1 MQGSMVANMLRTKKE
16 CGETGIVQFREM
28 QTWQSLAGSAAPA
41 DPGKI
46 DLARAKAEGKV
57 VLYTSLDT
65 QIVDSIIAP
74 FREQYGIDVTYF
86 RAGSA
91 EVTGKILAEADA
103 GRPQADM
110 VDASDLAALYL
121 MKERG
126 MLRPFESAA
135 RAVLPP
141 SQKDPDATWIVD
153 RLTQGV
159 LQYNVAEFGAA
170 PPQHWADLGRA
181 DMVGRVSFWS
191 ASTGD
196 GAPRIITLAQ
206 HLGWDVVKSIAK
218 AKPLRTGSPQTMS
231 QIIERR
237 ERGAGLLQNDN
248 IAWRSKLQGKGTDF
262 IFPSEG
268 VPSEVG
274 ACGLMKASTRPHAA
288 ALLYEWWM
296 SAQGQALLSAAGK
309 YSPRTDVAPPENSLP
324 ITKMKLLEQDYATY
338 KRDRAKFLDQMAD
351 VFAAQVRSQRFSPQN
366 IVLGLAILVLLALV
380 AYPMLWLILGALG
393 VPQDLT
399 MANFERAFTRAQNYA
414 ALANTV
420 YLGCGTAVLSIAFG
434 VPLAWAVARSDM
446 PGRQVIHL
454 LVALSYITPPYL
466 TALAYIMLLG
476 PDAGMINRLLRAV
489 FGFSSGPLNIF
500 TMNGVIFV
508 IGIHVFAFT
517 YFLTHSAL
525 KSIDKSLEESAQM
538 LGARRWQT
546 TLRINL
552 PLVAPAITGGVLLSV
567 IDSLALF
574 GPQAII
580 GIPAQIV
587 FLPTRIYATISSYPP
602 RWGEASALS
611 LVLVAMTVIGLG
623 LQRFFLQRRS
633 YVTIGGKG
641 VRPQTIRTGGWR
653 WALLAFCALVVVMS
667 AVAPIGVLTLTAFS
681 KNWTATPSFSNLTL
695 AHFGSALFSDQVAA
709 RGIYNSF
716 RLAAGA
722 ALVAMAV
729 GAAIAYLDLR
739 TTLRGRVVLDY
750 LAMLP
755 LGLPGTV
762 MAVGVLLAFI
772 RLPIAVY
779 GTIWILLIA
788 YSARFI
794 PLATRSV
801 SATLRQIDA
810 SLEEA
815 GRITGATWLQS
826 MKIILLPLAR
836 PGLLVAFLL
845 VFIPAFSELSAT
857 ILLYTGG
864 TETIAIAIYRL
875 NDLGQ
880 IEVVCALAVFTI
892 AVVLVLS
899 ALMAFIDIDGIGKSF
914 GAFQALADIRLSI
927 DVRIGAHVLAVTSAA
942 TSRTGAVTVAIRPEA
957 LTPVTSPPEGQNL
970 IEGTVRESMF
980 LGNIVDLTID
990 IGGTHLHVQ
999 ADRWCTLAPGDA
1011 VQLAVEPAECVAMA
1025 ND

>member
-1 MQGSMVANMLRTKKE
+1 MGQL
-16 CGETGIVQFREM
+16 I
-28 QTWQSLAGSAAPA
+28 AAP
-41 DPGKI
+41 
-46 DLARAKAEGKV
+46 V
-57 VLYTSLDT
+57 
-65 QIVDSIIAP
+65 
-74 FREQYGIDVTYF
+74 
-86 RAGSA
+86 
-91 EVTGKILAEADA
+91 
-103 GRPQADM
+103 
-110 VDASDLAALYL
+110 
-121 MKERG
+121 
-126 MLRPFESAA
+126 
-135 RAVLPP
+135 
-141 SQKDPDATWIVD
+141 
-153 RLTQGV
+153 
-159 LQYNVAEFGAA
+159 
-170 PPQHWADLGRA
+170 
-181 DMVGRVSFWS
+181 
-191 ASTGD
+191 
-196 GAPRIITLAQ
+196 
-206 HLGWDVVKSIAK
+206 
-218 AKPLRTGSPQTMS
+218 
-231 QIIERR
+231 RR
-237 ERGAGLLQNDN
+237 
-248 IAWRSKLQGKGTDF
+248 
-262 IFPSEG
+262 
-268 VPSEVG
+268 
-274 ACGLMKASTRPHAA
+274 
-288 ALLYEWWM
+288 
-296 SAQGQALLSAAGK
+296 
-309 YSPRTDVAPPENSLP
+309 
-324 ITKMKLLEQDYATY
+324 
-338 KRDRAKFLDQMAD
+338 
-351 VFAAQVRSQRFSPQN
+351 QRFGPQN
-366 IVLGLAILVLLALV
+366 LVLGLAILLLLFLV
-380 AYPMLWLILGALG
+380 AYPMLWLVLGALG
-393 VPQDLT
+393 VPAELT
-399 MANFERAFTRAQNYA
+399 LSNFDRAFTRTQNYT
-414 ALANTV
+414 ALANTL
-420 YLGCGTAVLSIAFG
+420 YLGLGTGLLSMVFG

-466 TALAYIMLLG
+466 TALAYIILLG
-476 PDAGMINRLLRAV
+476 PDAGLINRLLRAV

-500 TMNGVIFV
+500 SMNGVIFV

-525 KSIDKSLEESAQM
+525 KSIDKSLEESAQV
-538 LGARRWQT
+538 LGAKRWQT

-580 GIPAQIV
+580 GMPAQIV

-611 LVLVAMTVIGLG
+611 LVLVAMTIIGLG
-623 LQRFFLQRRS
+623 LQRFFLERRS

-641 VRPQTIRTGGWR
+641 VRSQTIRLGGWR
-653 WALLAFCALVVVMS
+653 WALLAFCTLVVAMS

-681 KNWTATPSFSNLTL
+681 KDWIAPPSLSNFTL

-722 ALVAMAV
+722 AFVAMAV

-739 TTLRGRVVLDY
+739 TTLRGRVFLDY

-772 RLPIAVY
+772 RLPIGIY

-810 SLEEA
+810 SLEQA
-815 GRITGATWLQS
+815 GRITGASWLQS
-826 MKIILLPLAR
+826 MRRILVPMAR

-899 ALMAFIDIDGIGKSF
+899 AL
-914 GAFQALADIRLSI
+914 
-927 DVRIGAHVLAVTSAA
+927 VHVL
-942 TSRTGAVTVAIRPEA
+942 SRDRTAP
-957 LTPVTSPPEGQNL
+957 SEGV
-970 IEGTVRESMF
+970 G
-980 LGNIVDLTID
+980 
-990 IGGTHLHVQ
+990 
-999 ADRWCTLAPGDA
+999 
-1011 VQLAVEPAECVAMA
+1011 
-1025 ND
+1025 